1 MTDAAAYV
9 DPPHAD
15 FHFQIHLGLPPYYLG
30 SAASRQQPSL
40 VKIFRKNA
48 KIVFATVIF
57 LRNRRNIPT
66 QNTLMSA
73 FEIKKCPKAII
84 GFDISFV
91 SLKRTPHGSLR
102 VETGNCGRVQRALP
116 RPSKES

>member
-1 MTDAAAYV
+1 M
-9 DPPHAD
+9 
-15 FHFQIHLGLPPYYLG
+15 
-30 SAASRQQPSL
+30 QQPSL
-40 VKIFRKNA
+40 DKNSRKNA

-66 QNTLMSA
+66 QNTLMGA

-84 GFDISFV
+84 GFDISSVF
-91 SLKRTPHGSLR
+91 LKRTPHGSLR
-102 VETGNCGRVQRALP
+102 VETGGCGRVQRALP